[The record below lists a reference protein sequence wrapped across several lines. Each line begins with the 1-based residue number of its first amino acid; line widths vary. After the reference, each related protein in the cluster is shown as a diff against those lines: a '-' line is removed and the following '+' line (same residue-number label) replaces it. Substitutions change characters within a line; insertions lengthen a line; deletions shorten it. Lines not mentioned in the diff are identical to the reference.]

1 MIRSQTGLTCRPA
14 DQQARREALDP
25 TRSFIVQAPAGSGKT
40 SLLTQRFLTLLGGVS
55 EPEEILAITFTRKAA
70 GEMRE
75 RILQALH
82 VARDEAPPEDEFALQ
97 TWTLGRK
104 ALRRND
110 ERRWNLL
117 ENPARLR
124 VLTIDSLCA
133 RLARGLPI
141 LSQFGASPQAVDDA
155 SEYYLQAARLTLAA
169 VHDSNQPHAEAVAH
183 LLLHLDNDLLRV
195 QEQVAEM
202 LARRDKWMRPLVRV
216 FGDLRQ
222 VGADSLRAALEQ
234 TLKNVTSIKLG
245 ALKECLG
252 PERLH
257 RLIPLIQYA
266 ATQLGPGSFIEPWRD
281 LTAPPSTRPETLP
294 LWQGL
299 RQFLLTHKGDWRK
312 SMTKS
317 CGFPAPGKAKEAGEK
332 AERKLMKRAMKGLL
346 EELSSDESLRLLLV
360 DAQNLPPA
368 RYTDE
373 QWSTLQALL
382 QVSRLAAAQLTL
394 VFRNMSITDFVEVS
408 HRAERALGTD
418 AEPTDLAMAMDS
430 RLQHLL
436 VDEFQ
441 DTSQGQLQLLRRL
454 TAEWIPDEGKT
465 LFLVGDPMQS
475 IYRFRDAEVGLFL
488 QVRELGLGNLMPEPL
503 LLTSNFRSQSGLVDW
518 FNQSFSQIFP
528 AAEDPGVGSVRYSV
542 AEAAREPDG
551 VAVHCWGVSGPD
563 ELQKQKEAETVL
575 QILRNTW
582 EAESE
587 SSVAILVRS
596 RSHLEQILPLLK
608 SHGYRFQGVD
618 LEPLSEKQSVR
629 DLHSLTLAL
638 CRPDDRLSWLSVLR
652 APWCGLN
659 SEDLFL
665 LARSSQDTTLLKGLA
680 AFEELENLSDEGRR
694 RIAGVWPILHEA
706 IQHRGRHPL
715 RRWIESTWLAL
726 GGPAG
731 LISATSLSDCQTY
744 LNLLD
749 QVEAAGVGDPL
760 ELLGRKMNK
769 LFAQA
774 DVTADGKLQ
783 IMTIH
788 KSKGLEFDTVI
799 LPGLANS
806 PRHLDEPLV
815 SWIEWNDPY
824 GDSELLLA
832 PVTAKGQE
840 RDPVYTF
847 VRSLEKKKEENES
860 ARLLYVAATRAK
872 KKLHLVARV
881 EHDEKEDF
889 GALKPPRRGTFLE
902 LLWPVSESEFSL
914 SSNPM
919 TELTPQQTPNV
930 PPLQIR
936 RLRKDWKPPELPADL
951 VVPKIELLDDER
963 TEEPKFEWAGE
974 TVKHVGTVVHRV
986 LQQVGRE
993 GLPRWNADRLRA
1005 LEPYLSSKLS
1015 AAGVPPDALPGAV
1028 NRCQTA
1034 LKEALSSRKG
1044 RWILDP
1050 RHQEARSEYA
1060 ISGVWGGRLVRS
1072 VVDRTFVDSS
1082 GTRWVIDYK
1091 TGTHQGTDSE
1101 TFLEREVER
1110 YRPQLNRYA
1119 RLLKR
1124 MDGRPVKMGLYFP
1137 LLKAWREWSLE
1148 EVSRPQQLQFEF
1160 L

>member
-1 MIRSQTGLTCRPA
+1 MS

-40 SLLTQRFLTLLGGVS
+40 SLLTQRFLTLLSGVA

-75 RILQALH
+75 RILHALH
-82 VARDEAPPEDEFALQ
+82 FARSEPRPTDDFALQ
-97 TWTLGRK
+97 TWTLARK
-104 ALRRND
+104 ALHRND
-110 ERRWNLL
+110 ERNWNL
-117 ENPARLR
+117 EDNPARLR

-155 SEYYLQAARLTLAA
+155 SDYYLQAARLTLAA
-169 VHDSNQPHAEAVAH
+169 VHDSSQPHAEAVAH

-195 QEQVAEM
+195 SEQVADM

-222 VGADSLRAALEQ
+222 VGADSLRIALEQ
-234 TLKNVTSIKLG
+234 TLKNVTAVKLG

-252 PERLH
+252 PERLFQ
-257 RLIPLIQYA
+257 LTPLIQYA
-266 ATQLGPGSFIEPWRD
+266 ATQLGQGSFLDPWRE
-281 LTAPPSTRPETLP
+281 LTGPPTSRPDTLP
-294 LWQGL
+294 LWRGL
-299 RQFLLTHKGDWRK
+299 RQLLLTHKGEWRK
-312 SMTKS
+312 SMNKS
-317 CGFPAPGKAKEAGEK
+317 CGFPAPGKAKGSGEK
-332 AERKLMKRAMKGLL
+332 ADRKLKKQAIKMLL
-346 EELSSDESLRLLLV
+346 DEMSTDESLRLLLL
-360 DAQNLPPA
+360 DAESLPPA
-368 RYTDE
+368 QYTDD
-373 QWSTLQALL
+373 QWTTLQALL

-408 HRAERALGTD
+408 HRAERALGND
-418 AEPTDLAMAMDS
+418 DEPTDLAMAMDG

-454 TAEWIPDEGKT
+454 TAEWVPDEGRT

-488 QVRELGLGNLMPEPL
+488 QVREFGLGHLMPEPL
-503 LLTSNFRSQSGLVDW
+503 LLTSNFRSQSGLVEW
-518 FNQSFSQIFP
+518 FNDSFSQIFP
-528 AAEDPGVGSVRYSV
+528 PAEDPGVGSVPYSV
-542 AEAAREPDG
+542 AEAARDRED
-551 VAVHCWGVSGPD
+551 VAVHCWGVAPQND
-563 ELQKQKEAETVL
+563 QDAQKLEEAETVL
-575 QILRNTW
+575 RILDDTW
-582 EAESE
+582 QADPEAA
-587 SSVAILVRS
+587 VAILVRS

-608 SHGYRFQGVD
+608 ARSYRFQGVD
-618 LEPLSEKQSVR
+618 LEPLSEKQDVR
-629 DLHSLTLAL
+629 DLHSVTLAL
-638 CRPDDRLSWLSVLR
+638 CRPGDRLSWLSILR
-652 APWCGLN
+652 APWCGLTTG
-659 SEDLFL
+659 DLL
-665 LARSSQDTTLLKGLA
+665 PLAQSTQDSTVMKGLA
-680 AFEELENLSDEGRR
+680 LFEELESLGVEARER
-694 RIAGVWPILHEA
+694 LARVWPILQEA
-706 IQHRGRHPL
+706 IGNRGRLPL
-715 RRWIESTWLAL
+715 RRWVESTWLAL

-731 LISATSLSDCQTY
+731 LNSETALSDCQTY

-749 QVEAAGVGDPL
+749 EVEQAGVGDPL
-760 ELLGRKMNK
+760 ELLRRKMDK
-769 LFAQA
+769 LFAQP

-799 LPGLANS
+799 LPGLGNS

-832 PVTAKGQE
+832 PVTARGQD

-847 VRSLEKKKEENES
+847 VRSLEKKKEQNES

-872 KKLHLVARV
+872 KRLHLVARV
-881 EHDEKEDF
+881 EPDEKKDY
-889 GALKPPRRGTFLE
+889 GTLKPPRRGTFLE
-902 LLWPVSESEFSL
+902 LLWPVSEQDFAL
-914 SSNPM
+914 SAEPASSTTQEDDPI
-919 TELTPQQTPNV
+919 EQ
-930 PPLQIR
+930 PLLIR
-936 RLRKDWKPPELPADL
+936 RLSSDWSPPELPADL
-951 VVPKIELLDDER
+951 VVAKIDLLDDER

-993 GLPRWNADRLRA
+993 GRNRWNADRLRT
-1005 LEPYLSSKLS
+1005 LEPYLLSKLS

-1028 NRCQTA
+1028 MRCQTA
-1034 LKEALSSRKG
+1034 LKESLSSRRG

-1060 ISGVWGGRLVRS
+1060 VSGVWGGRLVRS
-1072 VVDRTFVDSS
+1072 VVDRTFVDDS
-1082 GTRWVIDYK
+1082 GTRWVVDYK
-1091 TGTHQGTDSE
+1091 TGTHQGTDQE
-1101 TFLEREVER
+1101 TFLDREVDR

-1148 EVSRPQQLQFEF
+1148 EASRPKQLQFEF
-1160 L
+1160 